1 MKNDLGARLHCWLN
15 FCLMQPLNSYVI
27 QDYVAHGVN
36 AFVSAVAKNPELLY
50 IYIKVLLAIT
60 CSCVTFIVSRTV
72 FSARCKS
79 LSC

>member
-36 AFVSAVAKNPELLY
+36 AFVSGKKSRAT
-50 IYIKVLLAIT
+50 IYIH
-60 CSCVTFIVSRTV
+60 
-72 FSARCKS
+72 
-79 LSC
+79 